1 MCCCDPQKRTPW
13 CDNCHTV
20 RPDLVPKKEG
30 KQIKIMESKTV
41 MIGKNLEELTPD
53 WQQIYLNGGPPC
65 FAVMGD
71 NHRFC
76 NRAERWEGHPSDH
89 KFVSWIDFLYEVMM
103 WGQNAHASHTAAIR
117 EKALM
122 TERSTVIEEAIKTIS
137 LWANDRGIAEQIA
150 DFAIAYHAKQNAS
163 GTVRLCFKCAGEES
177 LVLEGVCANG
187 ER

>member
-1 MCCCDPQKRTPW
+1 MSTQSPLPQNDPMLIAFQKLKHTPEYKNAVNW
-13 CDNCHTV
+13 T
-20 RPDLVPKKEG
+20 
-30 KQIKIMESKTV
+30 IKAENESQAD
-41 MIGKNLEELTPD
+41 GEL
-53 WQQIYLNGGPPC
+53 WFG
-65 FAVMGD
+65 FAAG
-71 NHRFC
+71 
-76 NRAERWEGHPSDH
+76 W
-89 KFVSWIDFLYEVMM
+89 
-103 WGQNAHASHTAAIR
+103 NAHASHTAALR
-117 EKALM
+117 DKALM